1 MLVIPAIDLMDGK
14 VVRLSKGDF
23 ATRIAYSEDPA
34 KVAAGFREAGAERIH
49 VVDLDGARAGRP
61 VNLDAVRAIAA
72 ERVPIE
78 VGGGLRRIEDV
89 ERVLGLGAAFA
100 VLGTAAV
107 QRLDLVREACTR
119 FPGRIVC
126 GIDAKGGE
134 VAVAGW
140 EEGTGLPAAEVARR
154 VRAAGVRVV
163 EYTDVARDGMFTG
176 VDADGAAQLSREAGV
191 DVVASGGVASLDDI
205 RACRAAGLF
214 GVIVG
219 KAIYE
224 KRIDLAEAIRLSKEG
239 GSCPRSASSPAST

>member
-23 ATRIAYSEDPA
+23 ATQTVYSADPA
-34 KVAAGFREAGAERIH
+34 DMARRFQAAGAERIH

-61 VNLDAVRAIAA
+61 VNLEAVRAIAA
-72 ERVPIE
+72 VGAAIE
-78 VGGGLRRIEDV
+78 VGGGLRTLADV
-89 ERVLGLGAAFA
+89 ERVLDLGARFA

-107 QRLDLVREACTR
+107 QRLDLVRETCAR

-140 EEGTGLPAAEVARR
+140 AQGTGLPAAEVARR
-154 VRAAGVRVV
+154 VKAVGVSLV
-163 EYTDVARDGMFTG
+163 EYTDVARDGMFSG
-176 VDADGAAQLSREAGV
+176 VDAEGAARLARDAGV
-191 DVVASGGVASLDDI
+191 DVVASGGVASLDDV
-205 RACRAAGLF
+205 RACKVAGVH

-219 KAIYE
+219 KALYE
-224 KRIDLAEAIRLSKEG
+224 NRIDLSEAIRLAK
-239 GSCPRSASSPAST
+239 AS